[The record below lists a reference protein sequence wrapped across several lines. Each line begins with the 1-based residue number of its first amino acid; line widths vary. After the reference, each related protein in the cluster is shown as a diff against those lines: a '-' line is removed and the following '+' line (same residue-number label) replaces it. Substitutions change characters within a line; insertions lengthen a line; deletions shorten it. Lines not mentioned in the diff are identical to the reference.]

1 MTKKLKITVLGTTYE
16 VLVEEV
22 EETQAA
28 SKTAVAAE
36 PSAPL
41 YVTPKKVTKITAP
54 LSGTV
59 SGIAVSVGTEVH
71 SGDALCTIEAMT
83 MQNVIPAPT
92 DGVVSQI
99 HIRADEDVDLG
110 DLLITLE

>member
-22 EETQAA
+22 EEGTAKSTVA
-28 SKTAVAAE
+28 SAE
-36 PSAPL
+36 PTAPL

-59 SGIAVSVGTEVH
+59 CNIAVSVGDEVK

-92 DGVVSQI
+92 DGIVSQI
-99 HIRADEDVDLG
+99 HIHTEEDVDLG
-110 DLLITLE
+110 ALLITLE